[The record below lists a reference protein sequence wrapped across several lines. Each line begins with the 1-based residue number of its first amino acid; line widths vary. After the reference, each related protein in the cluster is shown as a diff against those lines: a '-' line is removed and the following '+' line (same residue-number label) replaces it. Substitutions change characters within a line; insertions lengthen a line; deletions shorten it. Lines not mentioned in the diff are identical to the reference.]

1 MRILIVSQYFHPE
14 PFRINDAARWLVQQG
29 HQVSVLTGQP
39 NYPSGKHYPGH
50 GWLRPVRSTFGQVT
64 IHRVP
69 ILPRGRGGAVSLAM
83 NYLSFVV
90 SASLLGPFLARGR
103 FDAIICFVL
112 SPVTAALPAILLRG
126 IKERPLAL
134 WVQDLWP
141 ESVSAAGGLR
151 SRPALAALHRLVD
164 FIYGRAEVFWVPSRA
179 FAPAITR
186 YGIPQ
191 SRIVYL
197 PNSAED
203 FYNSPTASQSR
214 NAPAETFSIA
224 YAGNMGEAQG
234 LELVLEAA
242 AQIPPSH
249 RIHWILIGDGRRR
262 EWLVEQVKIRN
273 LGQVSIRDRLPPERM
288 PEVLAEADALL
299 VSLRDDPLFA
309 LTVPSKLQ
317 SSLASGKPILAVLAG
332 AGASIVEEAGAGL
345 VVTPGN
351 SAALAQAA
359 ICLAGLPIE
368 RRREMGAAGREY
380 YLKHFDRELVYGRLE
395 EELKRLCAR
404 GRRQGREQ
412 PDQG

>member
-1 MRILIVSQYFHPE
+1 
-14 PFRINDAARWLVQQG
+14 
-29 HQVSVLTGQP
+29 
-39 NYPSGKHYPGH
+39 
-50 GWLRPVRSTFGQVT
+50 
-64 IHRVP
+64 
-69 ILPRGRGGAVSLAM
+69 
-83 NYLSFVV
+83 
-90 SASLLGPFLARGR
+90 
-103 FDAIICFVL
+103 
-112 SPVTAALPAILLRG
+112 
-126 IKERPLAL
+126 
-134 WVQDLWP
+134 
-141 ESVSAAGGLR
+141 
-151 SRPALAALHRLVD
+151 
-164 FIYGRAEVFWVPSRA
+164 
-179 FAPAITR
+179 
-186 YGIPQ
+186 
-191 SRIVYL
+191 
-197 PNSAED
+197 
-203 FYNSPTASQSR
+203 
-214 NAPAETFSIA
+214 
-224 YAGNMGEAQG
+224 MGEAQG